1 VTTAGCIDPQTV
13 TPDSLLMYLDGE
25 APAEVSQHVAA
36 CPACAAEAASLN
48 RLQEQ
53 LGAALFRFD
62 CPPSQVLGEYAIDLV
77 TPEDRTS
84 VAQHVV
90 DCPRCTSELRSM
102 REFLV
107 ADDLLLPARSGVA
120 AGLRRIV
127 ASLFPPAPALAP
139 AVALRGSASATAQTY
154 RAGDLTLT
162 LGPGL
167 QTRSGRGSLMGL
179 LVHDSGDPEEF
190 AGSVARLLAPTGAS
204 IEAEIDELGNFAF
217 DDLQPDTYRLELH
230 VGDVVIEVE
239 DVAVTA

>member
-1 VTTAGCIDPQTV
+1 MTTAGCIDPQTV

-107 ADDLLLPARSGVA
+107 ADDLLLPARSGVV

-139 AVALRGSASATAQTY
+139 AVALRGTCLGHGAVLPRRRPDPHP
-154 RAGDLTLT
+154 RARAAVPVGSGLPD
-162 LGPGL
+162 GAPG
-167 QTRSGRGSLMGL
+167 TRQR
-179 LVHDSGDPEEF
+179 
-190 AGSVARLLAPTGAS
+190 
-204 IEAEIDELGNFAF
+204 
-217 DDLQPDTYRLELH
+217 
-230 VGDVVIEVE
+230 
-239 DVAVTA
+239 